1 MKFIL
6 ILCFCALAFAESI
19 ESRNKELRRTNEVL
33 LETLR
38 ELAVGE
44 DTYTDVMNDESALAS
59 AQKYTVQSSGK
70 CQTMDGK
77 DPKYKFYGGEANCE
91 DRCNKD
97 SNCYGYS
104 KSNSNNCLI
113 WTQRDIRGGG
123 NQWGGANCHIKNIS
137 PNTYTVH
144 SNGKC
149 QTMDGKDPKYKYY
162 GGEPKCEDRCNNDAN
177 CYGYSLSR
185 YNNCLI
191 WTQSDIKGRGNAW
204 AGAGCHI
211 KNLGQVYTTH
221 TSGKCQTLDGKD
233 PKYKYYGTAPD
244 CEERCN
250 KDSNCYGYSLSRY
263 NNCLLWTQRDIKG
276 GGNQW
281 AGADCHIKG
290 TELAVGEI
298 EG

>member
-6 ILCFCALAFAESI
+6 ALCFCALAFAESI
-19 ESRNKELRRTNEVL
+19 ESKNQQLRRTNEVL

-44 DTYTDVMNDESALAS
+44 DTYTDVDVMNDERVYETALAS
-59 AQKYTVQSSGK
+59 SQTYTVHSSGK

-77 DPKYKFYGGEANCE
+77 DPKYKYYGGERNCE
-91 DRCNKD
+91 DKCNKD

-104 KSNSNNCLI
+104 LSNYGNCLI

-123 NQWGGANCHIKNIS
+123 NQWGGADCHIKNI
-137 PNTYTVH
+137 NEVTYTVH
-144 SNGKC
+144 SSGKC
-149 QTMDGKDPKYKYY
+149 QTMDGKDPKHKYY
-162 GGEPKCEDRCNNDAN
+162 GSDRNCEDRCSKDNN

-191 WTQSDIKGRGNAW
+191 WTQRDIKGRGNQW
-204 AGAGCHI
+204 GDAGCHI
-211 KNLGQVYTTH
+211 KNLGQQYTTH
-221 TSGKCQTLDGKD
+221 SDGKCQTIDGKD
-233 PKYKYYGTAPD
+233 PKHKYYGSASD

-276 GGNQW
+276 GGNSW
-281 AGADCHIKG
+281 GDADCHIK
-290 TELAVGEI
+290 V
-298 EG
+298 